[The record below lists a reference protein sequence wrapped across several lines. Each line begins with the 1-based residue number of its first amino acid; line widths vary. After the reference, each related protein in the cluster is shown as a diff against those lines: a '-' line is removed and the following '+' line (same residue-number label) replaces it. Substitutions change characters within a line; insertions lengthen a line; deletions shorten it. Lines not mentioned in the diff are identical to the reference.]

1 MIERPDTASRLGSRL
16 VERFRSAQFTRSTAH
31 NALHRLARQGLV
43 RVIADEDG
51 PDELRY
57 EATPLGVE
65 HFRAWLC
72 ASSAA
77 APALREEL
85 HAKVEFCTSAD
96 LPRLIEA
103 ICAEERACA
112 SMFAAAQGRL
122 SETELLAPQRSTAQE
137 RWSALTRRAVL
148 RDEAAL
154 WGTRFKRLERLR
166 ARLEELGEVADE
178 PGYEA
183 VAGPVEEPGH
193 REALG
198 EVAVESA
205 CEAVAGPVEEPGRRE
220 ALRGVVVES
229 ACEAVAGPVEEP
241 GRREALRG
249 VSAESVRARSDDPA
263 RVVGAARVGT
273 LAVEPVLGR
282 DAPPLGTT
290 PSAHALG
297 GRPTHVDDPPQ

>member
-1 MIERPDTASRLGSRL
+1 MPRKRLVGLSAGEAVLGLVIEQPDSASRLGSRL

-31 NALHRLARQGLV
+31 NALSRLARQGLV
-43 RVIADEDG
+43 RVVADEDG
-51 PDELRY
+51 PEDCRY

-72 ASSAA
+72 ASSVA

-85 HAKVEFCTSAD
+85 HAKVEFCTAAD
-96 LPRLIEA
+96 LPQLIEA

-122 SETELLAPQRSTAQE
+122 SEAELVAPRCATAEQ
-137 RWSALTRRAVL
+137 RWSALARRAVL

-166 ARLEELGEVADE
+166 ARLEELGEVAVE
-178 PGYEA
+178 LGCGA
-183 VAGPVEEPGH
+183 VAGTVEGPGRH
-193 REALG
+193 EALHD
-198 EVAVESA
+198 VAVESA
-205 CEAVAGPVEEPGRRE
+205 YEAVVGTVEEPGRRE
-220 ALRGVVVES
+220 APRDV
-229 ACEAVAGPVEEP
+229 AV
-241 GRREALRG
+241 
-249 VSAESVRARSDDPA
+249 ESVRARSADPA
-263 RVVGAARVGT
+263 RVVGAARVST
-273 LAVEPVLGR
+273 LAVEPLLGR

-297 GRPTHVDDPPQ
+297 GRPTHVDDPPR